1 VSQPSDWGL
10 RFQELAAEAGRL
22 YARTLR
28 RYNEVL
34 ARVARGELQPDDVQ
48 RQFREY
54 LEERATVSTRELV
67 ELSVGLLAGLL
78 HVEARYRDGL
88 LDGLLPAQGP
98 PPPPPSP
105 SSIDLTNWFQTLATY
120 AAEQSSRSMARHQ
133 QLVDRVAAGEISP
146 ALVQEQGRRFLE
158 EHAPEFLGDVMTL
171 GLTFVSQ
178 LQQSSSALS
187 DGLYD
192 RVLGPDMDR
201 ATRPEPP
208 ICVDL
213 RGPSGSLQSAGVV
226 VENTRLQSADVVCT
240 ASEFAP
246 RSGGQRFRP
255 ALEIAPSRFRLAPG
269 EHRDVDIRL
278 PLDPAQFAMGT
289 DYVATLSIEGAGE
302 RPLIVQLIAR
312 AESPAPSA
320 NATPSEVV
328 AQPITRQTPR
338 SRSASAAR
346 KGKTQR

>member
-1 VSQPSDWGL
+1 
-10 RFQELAAEAGRL
+10 
-22 YARTLR
+22 
-28 RYNEVL
+28 
-34 ARVARGELQPDDVQ
+34 
-48 RQFREY
+48 
-54 LEERATVSTRELV
+54 
-67 ELSVGLLAGLL
+67 
-78 HVEARYRDGL
+78 
-88 LDGLLPAQGP
+88 
-98 PPPPPSP
+98 
-105 SSIDLTNWFQTLATY
+105 
-120 AAEQSSRSMARHQ
+120 MARHQ
-133 QLVDRVAAGEISP
+133 QLVDRVAAGEIPP
-146 ALVQEQGRRFLE
+146 AVVQEQGRRFLE
-158 EHAPEFLGDVMTL
+158 EHAPELLGDVMTL

-178 LQQSSSALS
+178 LQQSSSAMA

-213 RGPSGSLQSAGVV
+213 RGPSGSVQSAGVV

-269 EHRDVDIRL
+269 EQRDVDIRL
-278 PLDPAQFAMGT
+278 LLDPARFATGS

-312 AESPAPSA
+312 VESPSLPTE
-320 NATPSEVV
+320 ATPADVAAQPVV
-328 AQPITRQTPR
+328 ARPAPRPR
-338 SRSASAAR
+338 SAKASRKRKSA
-346 KGKTQR
+346 